1 MRHSEID
8 KRARRNSPRQ
18 CLSDYGH
25 NVHKDAP
32 SMKTEVGPLPLDMS
46 YRPVRETLD
55 WLRRQVIFSIYGR
68 DFDLL

>member
-8 KRARRNSPRQ
+8 KRAKRNAPRQ

-32 SMKTEVGPLPLDMS
+32 VRTIDLVLPFSLEPLAQWIS
-46 YRPVRETLD
+46 QNVRS
-55 WLRRQVIFSIYGR
+55 RQQVALMREEGY
-68 DFDLL
+68 